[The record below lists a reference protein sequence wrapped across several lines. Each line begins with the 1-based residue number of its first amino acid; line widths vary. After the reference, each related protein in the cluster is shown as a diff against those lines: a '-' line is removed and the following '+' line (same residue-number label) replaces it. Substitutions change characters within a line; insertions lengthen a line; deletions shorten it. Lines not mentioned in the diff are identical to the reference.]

1 MVGLLHKVPG
11 RQLSKKGRQLSKYHL
26 LKLYQL
32 SRMDSA
38 VRRSTRVPQPSSKG
52 KAVGLDAASTSNAK
66 RSRVAETA
74 ARKKAEE
81 DAAKLLQ
88 AEAAKRTRDK
98 NKKDAADA
106 AKKKAAALA
115 KGNAAAA
122 AQPRVAKKKTA
133 VSAPGEAANS
143 AQPQV
148 AQVAQPEV
156 GAAEGGGGAAE
167 EEVPEEGPEAE
178 ASLESAVVV
187 GDDVALA
194 PGEIPVAEEALMTMN
209 LGNPTWAAFISALVL
224 KLVGT
229 GGRRLTLRVVHTY
242 LSTDEGGGGRLFTGD
257 AQTKVDAASAVLSTL
272 RAEFPNVMA
281 EVDPSVMIYQ
291 RDFLDFCESVEEYV
305 NSKSSK
311 APLQVILP
319 WHRNSCTLRSFASVQ
334 PGNV

>member
-1 MVGLLHKVPG
+1 MGTDNFLTLYLRVSWGGPSGGAAPQSREGNFL
-11 RQLSKKGRQLSKYHL
+11 KKGRQLSKYHL

-115 KGNAAAA
+115 KGKAAAA

-133 VSAPGEAANS
+133 VSAPGEAAHP

-148 AQVAQPEV
+148 AQVAQPERLVRPRGTV
-156 GAAEGGGGAAE
+156 GLRRRRSLRR
-167 EEVPEEGPEAE
+167 VPRP
-178 ASLESAVVV
+178 
-187 GDDVALA
+187 
-194 PGEIPVAEEALMTMN
+194 
-209 LGNPTWAAFISALVL
+209 
-224 KLVGT
+224 
-229 GGRRLTLRVVHTY
+229 RRLSSR
-242 LSTDEGGGGRLFTGD
+242 LSWSATTSRSRLVRS
-257 AQTKVDAASAVLSTL
+257 Q
-272 RAEFPNVMA
+272 
-281 EVDPSVMIYQ
+281 
-291 RDFLDFCESVEEYV
+291 
-305 NSKSSK
+305 
-311 APLQVILP
+311 LP
-319 WHRNSCTLRSFASVQ
+319 KR
-334 PGNV
+334 P